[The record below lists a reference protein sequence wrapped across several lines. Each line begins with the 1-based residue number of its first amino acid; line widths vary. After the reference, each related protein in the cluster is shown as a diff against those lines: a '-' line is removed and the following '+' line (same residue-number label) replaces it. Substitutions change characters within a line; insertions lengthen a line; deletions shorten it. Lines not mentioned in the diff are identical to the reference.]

1 MHHEISSFESGA
13 ATHVGKVR
21 QQNEDNYIVS
31 AQSGI
36 WAVADGM
43 GGHDAGDVASHTVV
57 EELGLIAPASSA
69 AELLAACEAR
79 MVNANSRLKRLA
91 DARGFSVIGTTVA
104 MLLIYDRV
112 FACVWSGDSRIYRV
126 RESQITQLSIDH
138 TEVQEL
144 VAEGTLSAEEARTWP
159 GRNVITRAIGTYD
172 SPELEMTNGSLE
184 PGDVFV
190 ICSDGLTNHVENHEI
205 LAAATGNTPQRACNL
220 LVEMTLE
227 RGATDNVTVVMV
239 RFDPNGSMPPPD
251 AAPNDVLE

>member
-1 MHHEISSFESGA
+1 MHNEISSFESGA

-21 QQNEDNYIVS
+21 QQNEDNYIVA

-43 GGHDAGDVASHTVV
+43 GGHEAGDVASHTVV

-69 AELLAACEAR
+69 SELLAACEAH

-91 DARGFSVIGTTVA
+91 DVRGFAVIGTTVA
-104 MLLIYDRV
+104 MLLIYEGV

-126 RESQITQLSIDH
+126 RGSQIAQLSVDH

-144 VAEGTLSAEEARTWP
+144 VDEGTLSAEEARTWP

-172 SPELEMTNGSLE
+172 SPELEIINGSLE
-184 PGDVFV
+184 PGDVFI

-205 LAAATGNTPQRACNL
+205 LAAASGNPPQRACDL
-220 LVEMTLE
+220 LVEMTLD

-239 RFDPNGSMPPPD
+239 RFDPNSSMAPPD
-251 AAPNDVLE
+251 AARNDIWG